1 MSATDR
7 SEEQRVKLAEL
18 REALDTDDGRKAAS
32 QLFQGEKTASEVR
45 RTDMSAIVP
54 AIHVQ
59 HSQSG

>member
-32 QLFQGEKTASEVR
+32 QLFQGEKTE
-45 RTDMSAIVP
+45 DG
-54 AIHVQ
+54 Q
-59 HSQSG
+59 